1 MPPPINI
8 NPLPD
13 DAKSEL
19 LPADASVKKSRGTL
33 NWWNL
38 NILLAVV
45 CILAIAYNANLQGQI
60 RDLKGVV
67 TMQGVKIDS
76 LQNTIT
82 SMLKQQI
89 DDLRPA
95 KQSAVRAE
103 QKVDSLTQNT
113 KP

>member
-8 NPLPD
+8 NPLPQ
-13 DAKSEL
+13 DAGGDLINPDEK
-19 LPADASVKKSRGTL
+19 VKKSRGTWGAWTV
-33 NWWNL
+33 NT
-38 NILLAVV
+38 LLAVV
-45 CILAIAYNANLQGQI
+45 CILAVAYNASLQGQI
-60 RDLKGVV
+60 KDLKSVV
-67 TMQGVKIDS
+67 LRQGVKIDS

-82 SMLKQQI
+82 TMLKQQI

-103 QKVDSLTQNT
+103 QRIDSLTQNI